1 MLVIGFGDVG
11 RSAARILLAKKIEV
25 VAVDVEEKGVE
36 GINFVKGDARSEEF
50 WQNFDLSDF
59 NSAILALPNDA
70 DAILVTMILKKLK
83 PELIIVARCNN
94 PDYVEKLYRAG
105 ADYVFDLPSVT
116 SEVVVS
122 TVLREFAAKR
132 LFYEGYLISKY
143 RVLEG
148 AGIVGRSPEEFKDV
162 VILGVEKDGVVLDR
176 VDKILPGMCVIA
188 AGKKEKILEFEKLFI
203 PSKQ

>member
-1 MLVIGFGDVG
+1 MVGFGDVG
-11 RSAARILLAKKIEV
+11 KSAARILLAKKIEV

-36 GINFVKGDARSEEF
+36 GIYFVRGDARSEEF
-50 WQNFDLSDF
+50 WQNFNLDEF
-59 NSAILALPNDA
+59 NSAILALPSDT

-83 PELIIVARCNN
+83 PDLIIVARCNN
-94 PDYVEKLYRAG
+94 PEYVEKLYRAG

-143 RVLEG
+143 RVLEN
-148 AGIVGRSPEEFKDV
+148 ARIVGRKPEEFKDV
-162 VILGVEKDGVVLDR
+162 VILGIEKDGKVLDK